1 MTLKNKQNKIKPK
14 HHRGER
20 GVEESTFSHIAQYI
34 ASLKQE
40 IQIMLTKGKQ
50 NKD

>member
-20 GVEESTFSHIAQYI
+20 QGGGKHIFSYCSVYSIPKTRDPNHA
-34 ASLKQE
+34 
-40 IQIMLTKGKQ
+40 
-50 NKD
+50 NKRETE